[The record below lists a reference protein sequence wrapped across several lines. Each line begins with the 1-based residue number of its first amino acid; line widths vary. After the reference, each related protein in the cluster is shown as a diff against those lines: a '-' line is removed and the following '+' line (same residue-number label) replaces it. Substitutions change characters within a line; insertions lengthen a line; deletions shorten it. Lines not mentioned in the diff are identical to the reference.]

1 MQKGAKLGVSILAV
15 GVLGAGAAGWLTGF
29 GQKGGDN
36 PILSHI
42 PADTALFA
50 GNMTPLDTADQDK
63 LSAMVTPVASAVKQ
77 VLAQAMAEKDVSRWT
92 PGAKLLMT
100 MLNDSL
106 SGDLAQKLTDMGV
119 AAPLNDALYSVGP
132 HPVFRLQLA
141 DTEKFEQWLNA
152 QVKSAGVSTETIQ
165 LGEHEYQRLP
175 LTPVD
180 ETPALYLA
188 IALDGQ
194 QMVMTV
200 DSSDLVESDNLAI
213 ALGAKAPQKTL
224 SDTSRLQDLAK
235 KYDLTGQS
243 MFIIDHQSMVEAF
256 THRDSEFS
264 QLLTAFTEQNE
275 DAHLDIDDAPQFT
288 QACQDE
294 MGAIAATWPRTVGGY
309 TSLQLQQYPMT
320 IKSRTIV
327 ESNDQATLE
336 SLMALQG
343 QWPALNDH
351 KGEKFGVQLGLKVSE
366 LGNTLSGLWGRAM
379 EAKWQCEP
387 LQQMQAQLAQANPA
401 MIGMGA
407 AMAQGVNGLGFS
419 LYDADLNTMM
429 QTGQPKDLSATVS
442 IAADNPQNLWAQAS
456 VMLPML
462 KNQTLPPK
470 GEAMALPVPG
480 APVALKLMRHD
491 QMLNVYTGKPAETLM
506 RELPESPEF
515 EQGLMRVSQDLG
527 FVADA
532 MNQMAE
538 NDNVMGQMN
547 RRDPEAAAALASSK
561 ALMESLSGL
570 RQVSVLKVTDQGF
583 EADDT
588 LYIRQ

>member
-1 MQKGAKLGVSILAV
+1 MQKGAKLGVSILAI

-50 GNMTPLDTADQDK
+50 GNMTPLDTADLDK
-63 LSAMVTPVASAVKQ
+63 LSAMVTPVASAMKQ
-77 VLAQAMAEKDVSRWT
+77 ALAQVMAEEDVNDWT
-92 PGAKLLMT
+92 PGAKLLLT

-106 SGDLAQKLTDMGV
+106 SGDQAQKLTEMGI

-141 DTEKFEQWLNA
+141 DTEKFQQWLSAQIKNA
-152 QVKSAGVSTETIQ
+152 DVSTETVK

-175 LTPVD
+175 LTPEN
-180 ETPALYLA
+180 ETPKLYLA
-188 IALDGQ
+188 ITLDGD

-200 DSSDLVESDNLAI
+200 DSSDLVDSDNLAI
-213 ALGAKAPQKTL
+213 ALGTKDPQKAL
-224 SDTSRLQDLAK
+224 ADTRRLQDLAK

-243 MFIIDHQSMVEAF
+243 MFVIDHQAIVEAI

-264 QLLTAFTEQNE
+264 QLLAAMDEQKHNR
-275 DAHLDIDDAPQFT
+275 LDMANAPQYT

-294 MGAIAATWPRTVGGY
+294 MGAIAAAWPRTVGGY
-309 TSLQLQQYPMT
+309 TSLQLQEYPMS
-320 IKSRTIV
+320 IKSRTII
-327 ESNDQATLE
+327 ESNDQATLD

-351 KGEKFGVQLGLKVSE
+351 QGEKFGIQLGLKVSE
-366 LGNTLSGLWGRAM
+366 LGNTLSSLWGRAM
-379 EAKWQCEP
+379 EAQWQCAP

-419 LYDADLNTMM
+419 LYDADLSAMI

-470 GEAMALPVPG
+470 GEAMALPIPG

-506 RELPESPEF
+506 RELPESPKF

-527 FVADA
+527 FIAQA
-532 MNQMAE
+532 MKTMTE
-538 NDNVMGQMN
+538 NDDVMRQMSY
-547 RRDPEAAAALASSK
+547 RDEDATEALANSK
-561 ALMESLSGL
+561 ALMESMSGL
-570 RQVSVLKVTDQGF
+570 RQVSVIKVTDQGF

-588 LYIRQ
+588 LYFRQ